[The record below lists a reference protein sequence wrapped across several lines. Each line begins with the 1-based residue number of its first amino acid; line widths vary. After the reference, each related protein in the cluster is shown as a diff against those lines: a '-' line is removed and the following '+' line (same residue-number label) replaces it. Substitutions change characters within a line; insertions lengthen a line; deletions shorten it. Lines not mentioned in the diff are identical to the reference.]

1 MRALLALPLLLAGC
15 GEAPAD
21 DPLAAL
27 EAELAADASDPAV
40 AAALADPI
48 MTDPALVSRA
58 DSNAVRPASAPYASP
73 IPAPD
78 VAARGSAADLIA
90 REKLDPAPA
99 SSGDCAECATAR
111 AATTLAALATP
122 FAGQCANQITYSHGW
137 STRLPDAVPLAPGA
151 RLVEAA
157 GLSNPACD
165 LRAIR
170 YWSDLDPSRLI
181 DLAFT
186 RAKAGGYASER
197 HADAI
202 GERLSGRHPGGSQ
215 FALHVDPRDGG
226 GSNVLLLV
234 RGR

>member
-27 EAELAADASDPAV
+27 EAELAADTSDPAV

-58 DSNAVRPASAPYASP
+58 DSNAVRPAPAPYAAP
-73 IPAPD
+73 IPASD
-78 VAARGSAADLIA
+78 VAARGSTADSIE
-90 REKLDPAPA
+90 REKLDAAPA
-99 SSGDCAECATAR
+99 SSGDCADCATAR

-122 FAGQCANQITYSHGW
+122 FAGQCATQLSYSHGW
-137 STRLPDAVPLAPGA
+137 STRLPDTVPLAPGA

-157 GLSNPACD
+157 GISNPACD
-165 LRAIR
+165 VRVVR
-170 YWSDLDPSRLI
+170 YWSDLDSARLI
-181 DLAFT
+181 DWAFT

-197 HADAI
+197 HADAL
-202 GERLSGRHPGGSQ
+202 GERLSGRHPGGSRY
-215 FALHVDPRDGG
+215 ALHVDPREGG
-226 GSNVLLLV
+226 GSDVVLLV